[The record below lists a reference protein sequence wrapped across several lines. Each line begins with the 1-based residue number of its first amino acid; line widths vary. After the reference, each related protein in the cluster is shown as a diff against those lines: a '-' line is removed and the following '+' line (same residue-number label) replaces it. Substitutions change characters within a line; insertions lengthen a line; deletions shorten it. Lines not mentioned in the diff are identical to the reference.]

1 MEFLIEYG
9 LFLAKTVT
17 FLVAI
22 AVVIGL
28 IVGAG
33 TKTKK
38 DPEGQV
44 EVRRLND
51 HYEDIKDLMQV
62 TLLEEDEYKAVLKEE
77 KKKHK
82 AEAKA
87 KKAALKLASKQADVS
102 AVETQENPVEKV
114 EKRVFV
120 INFDGDVRASATAAL
135 REEITALLTIARP
148 VDEVVVRLESGG
160 GMVHSY
166 GLAASQ
172 LQRITNASIPLT
184 VCVDMVAASGGY
196 MMACVANKIL
206 AAPFAILGSIGV
218 VAQLPNFH
226 RLLKKNDIDFE
237 MLTAGEYKRTLTMF
251 GENTD
256 KARQK
261 FVDELED
268 VHGLFKRFVSTHR
281 AQVDVDAVSTGEVW
295 FGQQAIDNK
304 LIDEIMTS
312 DEYITAQYADAQVFE
327 MRFEVPKTMPQKL
340 GLAAEATFDRV
351 VMRAWQQLSQR
362 YFA

>member
-28 IVGAG
+28 TVCAG

>member
-1 MEFLIEYG
+1 MEFIIEYG

-17 FLVAI
+17 LVLAI

-28 IVGAG
+28 LVGASLKG
-33 TKTKK
+33 KK
-38 DPEGQV
+38 DPEGHV

-51 HYEDIKDLMQV
+51 HYDDMKDLMQV
-62 TLLEEDEYKAVLKEE
+62 NLLDEAEYKLVLKAE
-77 KKKHK
+77 KKKLK
-82 AEAKA
+82 AEEKA
-87 KKAALKLASKQADVS
+87 KKTALKSAQKPESE
-102 AVETQENPVEKV
+102 AVEDTSD
-114 EKRVFV
+114 KRVFV
-120 INFDGDVRASATAAL
+120 INFDGDIRASATGAM
-135 REEITALLTIARP
+135 REEITAVLSVARA

-172 LQRITNASIPLT
+172 LKRVTDAGVPLT

-196 MMACVANKIL
+196 MMACVADKIL

-218 VAQLPNFH
+218 VAQMPNFH

-237 MLTAGEYKRTLTMF
+237 LLTAGEYKRTLTMF

-268 VHGLFKRFVSTHR
+268 VHGLFKRFVSAHR
-281 AQVDVDAVSTGEVW
+281 KQVDVDVVATGEIW
-295 FGQQAIDNK
+295 FGQQAIDQK
-304 LIDEIMTS
+304 LVDEIKTS
-312 DEYITAQYADAQVFE
+312 DEYITAQYATAQVFE
-327 MRFEVPKTMPQKL
+327 MRYEIPKTLAQKL
-340 GLAAEATFDRV
+340 GVAAEASFDRV
-351 VMRAWQQLSQR
+351 VTKAWQHISQR

>member
-1 MEFLIEYG
+1 M
-9 LFLAKTVT
+9 
-17 FLVAI
+17 AI